1 MEKEAGH
8 ERACERVANY
18 HQRSKHHLD
27 RYAKGPEQM
36 DWATQPDPFR
46 RFAGAPELHLPL
58 AADRKKALY
67 RDLFIPGTIRPEV
80 FSLESIAVLLELSF
94 GLSA

>member
-1 MEKEAGH
+1 MGKEAGH

-46 RFAGAPELHLPL
+46 RFSGAPELLLPL
-58 AADRKKALY
+58 AADGQKALY
-67 RDLFIPGTIRPEV
+67 RDLFIPGTVRRQ
-80 FSLESIAVLLELSF
+80 SSSD
-94 GLSA
+94 